1 MNKLEQLIQELC
13 PHGVEYKKLGEVAN
27 FFRGVTY
34 SKQKEINIKETQGIK
49 ILRAN
54 NITLSNNT
62 INFDEVKLIDNSVKV
77 NANQWLFKDDILICI
92 ASGSKDHIGKVA
104 YIFENMDYSFG
115 GFMGV
120 IRVKNNIFSRYLFFI
135 LLSNYFSVYL
145 NKLNCSTITNLNNE
159 ILSDFSFPFPP
170 LEIQKEIVRILDT
183 FTEFEKELEKELEA
197 RKKQYEFYRE
207 QLLSFDKNVPLV
219 SLSEI
224 ALDMYRGAGIKRD
237 EVREKGTPC
246 VRYGEIYTD
255 YNIWFD
261 KCLSYTDEN
270 LIQSKKYFEK
280 NDILFAI
287 TGEKVEEIS
296 KSCAYIGEE
305 KCLAGGDIVVM
316 KHNQN
321 VKYLSYALSTFSACK
336 QKSSGKVK
344 SKVVH
349 SSIPELKKI
358 KIPLPPLEE
367 QERIVN
373 ILDRFD
379 ALCNDLT
386 CGLPAEI
393 EARRKQY
400 AYYRDKLLTFK
411 NIAEEV

>member
-34 SKQKEINIKETQGIK
+34 SKQKEINVKEAQGIK

-77 NANQWLFKDDILICI
+77 NANQWLLKDDILICI

-145 NKLNCSTITNLNNE
+145 NKLNCSTINNLNNE

-183 FTEFEKELEKELEA
+183 FTELEKELEKELEA
-197 RKKQYEFYRE
+197 RK
-207 QLLSFDKNVPLV
+207 
-219 SLSEI
+219 
-224 ALDMYRGAGIKRD
+224 
-237 EVREKGTPC
+237 
-246 VRYGEIYTD
+246 
-255 YNIWFD
+255 
-261 KCLSYTDEN
+261 
-270 LIQSKKYFEK
+270 
-280 NDILFAI
+280 
-287 TGEKVEEIS
+287 
-296 KSCAYIGEE
+296 
-305 KCLAGGDIVVM
+305 
-316 KHNQN
+316 
-321 VKYLSYALSTFSACK
+321 
-336 QKSSGKVK
+336 
-344 SKVVH
+344 
-349 SSIPELKKI
+349 
-358 KIPLPPLEE
+358 
-367 QERIVN
+367 
-373 ILDRFD
+373 
-379 ALCNDLT
+379 
-386 CGLPAEI
+386 
-393 EARRKQY
+393 KQY

-411 NIAEEV
+411 NISDKNIA